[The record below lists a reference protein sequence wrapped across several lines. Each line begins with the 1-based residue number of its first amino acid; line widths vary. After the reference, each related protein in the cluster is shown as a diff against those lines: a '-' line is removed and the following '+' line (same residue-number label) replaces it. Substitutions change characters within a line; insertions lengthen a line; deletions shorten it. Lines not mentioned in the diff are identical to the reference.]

1 MLHLSGIS
9 KMVVGFKFTDVNIL
23 PHCTDVGNGVVKKM
37 IRLLGAI
44 RKTCSFAGINL
55 NLHNLLITLGK

>member
-1 MLHLSGIS
+1 
-9 KMVVGFKFTDVNIL
+9 MVVGFKFTEISIL
-23 PHCTDVGNGVVKKM
+23 PHCTDVGNGVAKKM

-44 RKTCSFAGINL
+44 MKTCSFAGINL